1 MTLRLS
7 LAFLL
12 LIAPSVSITPLSAQ
26 ELSRDKDEIIY
37 TIRDGDTL
45 IGLGQKYFVSPTAYQ
60 QVERA
65 NGLTNAN
72 RLRVGSKIRIPT
84 NLLKFSRLSAT
95 VISVRGAASVIRA
108 GRSIPL
114 ELRGKVA
121 EGDIVE
127 TGVDGYLTL
136 QLEGGSRMALPS
148 NARVRVVRLRT
159 YLLTRGTDTDFAIER
174 GRTETTV
181 VPLRDNRSR
190 FRMRTPVAISAVR
203 GTVFRIGYD
212 GPDASLTEVVEGNVV
227 VNLDGRTATTAL
239 PGGFGAAASSS
250 GRVNKEELLPPPT
263 FARPGEVQSQNS
275 VGFEMIPSEG
285 AVGYHVEVAKDA
297 AFVEIVNG
305 ARSSTPLVDLGALPD
320 GTYWVR
326 AMAIAPSGLEG
337 LPQKQQ
343 FSRKLQSL
351 RSSPTNGANGSTKFQ
366 WDLGDGT
373 LVRFQLFDGSGS
385 QVPLIDE
392 PSLSVK
398 ELSVSGLARGTYS
411 WRIGQVRSGQGRY
424 IEVWTPLEQLVIDK

>member
-7 LAFLL
+7 LALLL

-37 TIRDGDTL
+37 TIREGDTL
-45 IGLGQKYFVSPTAYQ
+45 IGLGQRYFVSPTAYL
-60 QVERA
+60 QVERV

-84 NLLKFSRLSAT
+84 SLLKFSRLSAT

-114 ELRGKVA
+114 ELRGKVS

-136 QLEGGSRMALPS
+136 QLEGGSRVALPS

-212 GPDASLTEVVEGNVV
+212 GPDASLTEVVEGNVE

-250 GRVNKEELLPPPT
+250 GRVNKEELLPPPA
-263 FARPGEVQSQNS
+263 FARPGEVQSQSS
-275 VGFEMIPSEG
+275 VGFVLTPSEG

-297 AFVEIVNG
+297 AFVEIVKG

-343 FSRKLQSL
+343 FSRKLQAL

-373 LVRFQLFDGSGS
+373 LFRFQLFDGSGS
-385 QVPLIDE
+385 QIPLIDE

-398 ELSVSGLARGTYS
+398 EFSVSGLARGTYL
-411 WRIGQVRSGQGRY
+411 WRIGQVRSEQGRY
-424 IEVWTPLEQLVIDK
+424 IEVWTPLEPLVIDK

>member
-174 GRTETTV
+174 GQTETTV

-250 GRVNKEELLPPPT
+250 GRVNKEELLPPPA
-263 FARPGEVQSQNS
+263 FARPGEVQSQSS
-275 VGFEMIPSEG
+275 VGFVLIPSEG

-297 AFVEIVNG
+297 AFVEIVKG

>member
-95 VISVRGAASVIRA
+95 VISVRRAASVIRA

-250 GRVNKEELLPPPT
+250 GRVNKEELLPPPA
-263 FARPGEVQSQNS
+263 FARPGEVQSQSS
-275 VGFEMIPSEG
+275 VGFVLIPSEG

-297 AFVEIVNG
+297 AFVEIVKG

>member
-250 GRVNKEELLPPPT
+250 GRVNKEELLPPPA
-263 FARPGEVQSQNS
+263 FARPGEVQSQSS
-275 VGFEMIPSEG
+275 VGFVLIPSEG

-297 AFVEIVNG
+297 AFVEIVKG

-398 ELSVSGLARGTYS
+398 ELSVSGLARGSYS

>member
-1 MTLRLS
+1 MTLRLG
-7 LAFLL
+7 LALML
-12 LIAPSVSITPLSAQ
+12 LIAPSVSIAPLSAQ

-37 TIRDGDTL
+37 TIREGDTL
-45 IGLGQKYFVSPTAYQ
+45 IGLGQKYFVSPTAYL

-72 RLRVGSKIRIPT
+72 RLRAGSKIRIPT
-84 NLLKFSRLSAT
+84 SLLKFSRLSAT

-203 GTVFRIGYD
+203 GTIFRIGYD
-212 GPDASLTEVVEGNVV
+212 GPDASLTEVVEGNVA

-250 GRVNKEELLPPPT
+250 GRVNKEELLPPPA
-263 FARPGEVQSQNS
+263 FARPGEVQSQSS
-275 VGFEMIPSEG
+275 VGFVMIPSEG

-297 AFVEIVNG
+297 AFVEIVKG